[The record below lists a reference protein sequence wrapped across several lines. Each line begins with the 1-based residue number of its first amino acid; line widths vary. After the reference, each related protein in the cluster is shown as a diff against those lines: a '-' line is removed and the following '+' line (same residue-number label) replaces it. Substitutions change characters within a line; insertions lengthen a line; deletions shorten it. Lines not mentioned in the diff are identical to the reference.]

1 MKKYLYYL
9 LAAITIWSAAGASTQ
24 AEEAVVNKGDTLWS
38 IAQKHEVSVEDI
50 KTWNGLS
57 SNLIH
62 PNDKLEVS
70 PEKIYIVESGDTL
83 WSIAQTY
90 GVEVEYLKKWN
101 QLNSDIIKPG
111 LELIIYRNGAG
122 QSKAAAPA
130 KTVVKAAG
138 TAKPIQSE
146 AKVKSLTVTATAY
159 TASCEGCIGIT
170 KTGLD
175 LKDNPDAK
183 VIAVDPNVIPLG
195 SKVYV
200 EGYGYATAE
209 DIGGG
214 IKGNEIDV
222 FIPTTESAMQWGRKD
237 VKVTILN

>member
-9 LAAITIWSAAGASTQ
+9 LAAITIWSAAGASAH
-24 AEEAVVNKGDTLWS
+24 AEEVVVKKGDTLWS
-38 IAQKHEVSVEDI
+38 IAQKHEVSVKDI

-57 SNLIH
+57 SNLIK
-62 PNDKLEVS
+62 PNEKLEVS
-70 PEKIYIVESGDTL
+70 PETFYIVESGDTL
-83 WSIAQTY
+83 WNIAQTN
-90 GVEVEYLKKWN
+90 GVTVHNLKEWN
-101 QLNSDIIKPG
+101 NLKSDLIKPG

-122 QSKAAAPA
+122 QAKAAAPS
-130 KTVVKAAG
+130 KTVVKAAS
-138 TAKPIQSE
+138 AKEPAQTK
-146 AKVKSLTVTATAY
+146 AKTLTVTATAY

-170 KTGLD
+170 KTGVN

-183 VIAVDPNVIPLG
+183 VIAVDPDVIPLG
-195 SKVYV
+195 SKVHV

-222 FIPTTESAMQWGRKD
+222 FIPTEDAAMQWGRKD

>member
-1 MKKYLYYL
+1 MKKYLYYM
-9 LAAITIWSAAGASTQ
+9 LAAITIWSAAGASVQ
-24 AEEAVVNKGDTLWS
+24 AEEVVVNKGDTLWS
-38 IAQKHEVSVEDI
+38 IAQKHEVSVQDI
-50 KTWNGLS
+50 KNWNGLS
-57 SNLIH
+57 TNLIH

-70 PEKIYIVESGDTL
+70 PEEFYIVKSGDTL
-83 WSIAQTY
+83 WNIAHTY
-90 GVEVEYLKKWN
+90 GVNVQSLKSWN
-101 QLNSDIIKPG
+101 QLSSDLIRPG
-111 LELIIYRNGAG
+111 LELIIYRNAAG
-122 QSKAAAPA
+122 QAKAAAPA
-130 KTVVKAAG
+130 KTVVKSANTVQPAAE
-138 TAKPIQSE
+138 KS
-146 AKVKSLTVTATAY
+146 KSLTVTATAY

-170 KTGLD
+170 KTGVNL
-175 LKDNPDAK
+175 LENPDAK

-222 FIPTTESAMQWGRKD
+222 FIPTTEAAMEFGRKD